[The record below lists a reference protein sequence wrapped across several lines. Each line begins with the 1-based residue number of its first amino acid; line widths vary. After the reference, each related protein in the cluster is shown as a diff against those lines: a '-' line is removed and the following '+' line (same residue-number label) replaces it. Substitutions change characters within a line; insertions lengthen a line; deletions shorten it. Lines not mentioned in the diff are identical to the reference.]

1 MMAEEKYF
9 LSIKADEINDVLV
22 RASTKPVGAQTG
34 NFPVFSSGRDLA
46 DSGKNTSSYAL
57 ALKTTDGPSGS
68 VDIYPDEGSD
78 IVVTVHGRTEQE
90 GSGNPSP
97 TNIRPIKSAGIW
109 DNLFDPSL
117 LISSIKYDPQTN
129 TVSFDSLGT
138 ETDTHYDWLNGTLGS
153 SALAGKTIQLSP
165 NTRYEISIDNL
176 SGSGLSVYTVD
187 SDGKAIKDGRLYFP
201 GGKNLVGYI
210 TTTETGKITI
220 RSSYANKGT
229 TATNLKIFEN
239 WFDSSLLYSDVG
251 YDGGSNTVTPPTI
264 DTTERYYDIFN
275 GSLGISA
282 TASKTIQL
290 KANTKYGIVCDKISG
305 ASLFVFLV
313 STAGSTFSRSV
324 ACSVGEDGRIQMFE
338 TTENSKVT
346 LRVYSVKAKT
356 SFSGIRIFE
365 LSNPGFKTIISSSGN
380 GQQNF
385 VARIQSP
392 LLEGDS
398 FVTKQD
404 DGNSAEIHNWSMLT
418 FTGDESWTIQ
428 NAAEYPNLLRFRLDF
443 MVADTNDMKSSH
455 AVRKTGG
462 ATAGA
467 FYIVTGGSS
476 LYVNPTGGQWGDIL
490 TGWTEDT
497 LAEKWKAWLK
507 GQYDSGAPLQVA
519 IRRSTPQ
526 IIKKDPVSITN
537 LADQSGKV
545 TVSGSDDISVT
556 YNKSLVHAF
565 SELQSAIIAL
575 GAGMQGGL

>member
-90 GSGNPSP
+90 GSGDPSP

-117 LISSIKYDPQTN
+117 LISGIQYDPQTN
-129 TVSFDSLGT
+129 TVSFDAFGT
-138 ETDTHYDWLNGTLGS
+138 AENAYYDWFNGTFGTTP
-153 SALAGKTIQLSP
+153 AAEKTLQLSP

-176 SGSGLSVYTVD
+176 TGSGLYIYTVD
-187 SDGKAIKDGRLYFP
+187 SDGKTSHDSRLYFQS
-201 GGKNLVGYI
+201 GKNLRGYI
-210 TTTETGKITI
+210 TTTDTGKITI
-220 RSSYANKGT
+220 RSTYANKGST
-229 TATNLKIFEN
+229 VTGLRIAEN
-239 WFDSSLLYSDVG
+239 WFDPALLYSDVE
-251 YDGGSNTVTPPTI
+251 YDTASNTVSPPII
-264 DTTERYYDIFN
+264 DTIETYYDIFN
-275 GSLGISA
+275 GGLGISA
-282 TASKTIQL
+282 SASKTIQL
-290 KANTKYGIVCDKISG
+290 KANTKYGIVCDNIKG
-305 ASLFVFLV
+305 ASLFVFRV
-313 STAGSTFSRSV
+313 SSSGSTFSTSV
-324 ACSVGEDGRIQMFE
+324 ACSVGEDGRIQTFE
-338 TTENSKVT
+338 TTENSKIT
-346 LRVYSVKAKT
+346 LRVYSVKRQT

-365 LSNPGFKTIISSSGN
+365 LSEPNLKTVISSSGN
-380 GQQNF
+380 GQKNITVSFQN
-385 VARIQSP
+385 P

-398 FVTKQD
+398 FVTKQA
-404 DGNSAEIHNWSMLT
+404 DGNSVETHNWAMLT
-418 FTGDESWTIQ
+418 FTGDESWTID
-428 NAAEYPNLLRFRLDF
+428 NAAEFPNLLRFRLDF